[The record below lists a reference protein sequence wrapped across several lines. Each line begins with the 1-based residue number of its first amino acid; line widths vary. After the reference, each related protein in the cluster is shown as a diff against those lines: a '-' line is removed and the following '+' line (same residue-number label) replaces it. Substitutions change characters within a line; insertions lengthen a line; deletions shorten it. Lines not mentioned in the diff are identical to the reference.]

1 MADNIENR
9 HKTTADDTQYWYVMT
24 HLEPSLADRLL
35 QSENARRL
43 WLGRPAILYMIPF
56 RYLVKAGIEESW
68 EDEEGKSR
76 ERQQAIREAD
86 DNNSLRD
93 SLHSFVFVKAT
104 EGEITELTGM
114 DWNRQGRLHLYHYR
128 TKSGT
133 PIRVSQEEMRPFIL
147 FFIRQ
152 RQRFSFTS
160 YGEEVSANETV
171 HVRRGVFRNRKASVL
186 EVHHTADGI
195 SLTLGIP
202 LFRDE
207 VMMKLYDCPLSDV
220 EVPSR
225 MEHLFEPQFVRTLEA
240 DLLGI
245 LRRRVL
251 HRDTD
256 ETRREDVDKLNT
268 YSILHYLKFED
279 TATHNHFQT
288 LMLLCAV
295 LRRDRQARE
304 ALIPTVRGMM
314 DSPMAP
320 ATDEEAFRLA
330 VLFFATKDVTH
341 RKTLREYGQT
351 HTVTSPSLSAIMPLV
366 KKMRLRPR

>member
-1 MADNIENR
+1 MANNIETKY
-9 HKTTADDTQYWYVMT
+9 KTTTADTQYWYVTT
-24 HLEPSLADRLL
+24 HLEPSLADRQL
-35 QSENARRL
+35 QSENASRL
-43 WLGRPAILYMIPF
+43 RQGRPAILYIIPF
-56 RYLVKAGIEESW
+56 QYLVKAGIEKSW
-68 EDEEGKSR
+68 EDEEGKSK
-76 ERQQAIREAD
+76 ERQQAIREVD

-93 SLHSFVFVKAT
+93 SLHSFVFIKAT
-104 EGEITELTGM
+104 EEEITELTGM
-114 DWNRQGRLHLYHYR
+114 DWNRQGRLHLYYYR

-133 PIRVSQEEMRPFIL
+133 PIRVSQKEMRPFIL

-160 YGEEVSANETV
+160 YSEEVSANETV
-171 HVRRGVFRNRKASVL
+171 YIRRGVFKNRKASVL
-186 EVHHTADGI
+186 EVQHTADGI
-195 SLTLGIP
+195 SLTLGLP

-251 HRDTD
+251 RRDTD
-256 ETRREDVDKLNT
+256 QTHREDVEKLNA

-288 LMLLCAV
+288 LMLLCAI
-295 LRRDRQARE
+295 LSKDWQAKE

-320 ATDEEAFRLA
+320 ATDEEAFCLA
-330 VLFFATKDVTH
+330 VLFFATKDVAH

-351 HTVTSPSLSAIMPLV
+351 HTITSPSLAAIMPLV
-366 KKMRLRPR
+366 KKLRLRPQ